1 VENTVDQ
8 LNDMSTQPA
17 ATTTSPSS
25 ITGLEAK
32 ISAVEKQLHAA
43 LGAKIKLDASGKTE
57 PCRIPTMHQLNNYV
71 ESTRKRLKLVE
82 DMDGL
87 SKCSQFLQQLQVNNV
102 ANKNVVQNTRAAPT
116 CIMDSEDEDIVEG
129 ATAIPENDE
138 LETEEAILN
147 RQVELT
153 TPAKAKEAAEQIIKA
168 KKQVTF
174 LEKPASPQE

>member
-1 VENTVDQ
+1 VENTVEQ
-8 LNDMSTQPA
+8 LNDISTQPA
-17 ATTTSPSS
+17 ANTTSPTS

-32 ISAVEKQLHAA
+32 ITAVEKQLHAA
-43 LGAKIKLDASGKTE
+43 LGAKIKLDATGKTE

-71 ESTRKRLKLVE
+71 ESTRKRLKLIE

-102 ANKNVVQNTRAAPT
+102 ANKNVMQNTRAAPT
-116 CIMDSEDEDIVEG
+116 CIMDSEDDDILEE
-129 ATAIPENDE
+129 AAAIPENDE

-153 TPAKAKEAAEQIIKA
+153 TPAKAKEAAEKIIRA

-174 LEKPASPQE
+174 LEKPASQHE